1 MKTFLFKFEKKLK
14 ALNYIKVTSVF
25 FYILIKEIKRLCFSR
40 VMLLQKQNEV
50 YKTILRKSWIALN
63 RVRKT
68 HTIISVIESGK
79 VSSNENI
86 TQNP

>member
-1 MKTFLFKFEKKLK
+1 M
-14 ALNYIKVTSVF
+14 VTSVIF
-25 FYILIKEIKRLCFSR
+25 FFTNKRNHASFVLVVYYYYKNKIKFTI
-40 VMLLQKQNEV
+40 
-50 YKTILRKSWIALN
+50 KTILRKSWIALN

-86 TQNP
+86 AQNP